1 MPQILAYN
9 RANRAVAILC
19 NHQRAVP
26 KTFDK
31 SMENLMKKIADKKEA
46 LEDAEKAYK
55 VGREVSFNVM
65 LTLYI
70 GLTGI
75 FLSWSF

>member
-1 MPQILAYN
+1 MTFFRSCVQILAYN

-31 SMENLMKKIADKKEA
+31 SMENLMKKIADKKEV
-46 LEDAEKAYK
+46 LEEAEKAYK
-55 VGREVSFNVM
+55 VCAAAAL
-65 LTLYI
+65 LTVDI
-70 GLTGI
+70 
-75 FLSWSF
+75 W

>member
-1 MPQILAYN
+1 M
-9 RANRAVAILC
+9 AILC

-46 LEDAEKAYK
+46 VEDAERAYK
-55 VGREVSFNVM
+55 VRGKISFSLLLM
-65 LTLYI
+65 LRI

-75 FLSWSF
+75 LVSWSF